1 MGSNTNRKPYR
12 VIEPGEQVVLL
23 TYMVGIC
30 PDGNTDEE
38 YDEFPVN
45 LRFALDEADEK
56 VNDPRFPS
64 DDLKAEILKR
74 AVKIERREHPST
86 PAERKFTLGHVRFKG
101 RKLAEAR

>member
-1 MGSNTNRKPYR
+1 MGSSKANRKPYR

-38 YDEFPVN
+38 YDEFPVH
-45 LRFALDEADEK
+45 LRFALDEAEEK
-56 VNDPRFPS
+56 IDDPRFPS
-64 DDLKAEILKR
+64 DELKKEILKR
-74 AVKIERREHPST
+74 AVKIERRDHPT
-86 PAERKFTLGHVRFKG
+86 PAERTFTLGHVRFKG